1 VEWCGK
7 LLAAT
12 SYRKPNNQVV
22 FDASTRS
29 FLPCKPAVFW
39 SDPTINF
46 DLLSFQET
54 PSSAASTFSLKII
67 SNSRIIPFLE
77 LGNLSSEVLFSK
89 KKGMRRKMEGVK
101 GAPE

>member
-1 VEWCGK
+1 EWCGK
-7 LLAAT
+7 LSATT

-39 SDPTINF
+39 SDPAICL

-54 PSSAASTFSLKII
+54 PSSTASTISLKII
-67 SNSRIIPFLE
+67 SNPRIIPFLE
-77 LGNLSSEVLFSK
+77 LIYATVRFGKDQQIHSFPSK
-89 KKGMRRKMEGVK
+89 KQQGGI
-101 GAPE
+101 